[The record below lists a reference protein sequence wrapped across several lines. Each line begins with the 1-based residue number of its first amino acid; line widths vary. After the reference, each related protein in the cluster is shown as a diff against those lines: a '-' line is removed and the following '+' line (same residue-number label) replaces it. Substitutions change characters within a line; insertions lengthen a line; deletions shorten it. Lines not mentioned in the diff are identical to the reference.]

1 MRLARSGAVGAGGA
15 VSGLSAHFAAGSSQ
29 LIHWKS
35 VRPEMVITATVCLP
49 HFAQRVGRSM
59 AFSRFYLKPE
69 NRNACSTSM
78 LYRVSPK
85 CSQATIYFA
94 QKADEVR
101 DGRYRTRDRP
111 GRQCRQELEL
121 TIIYG
126 CSSGYIYCSSSDR
139 SISKNGDADMARTR
153 THS

>member
-1 MRLARSGAVGAGGA
+1 

-101 DGRYRTRDRP
+101 DARYRRRDRP
-111 GRQCRQELEL
+111 GRHAGKRL
-121 TIIYG
+121 
-126 CSSGYIYCSSSDR
+126 
-139 SISKNGDADMARTR
+139 N
-153 THS
+153 